1 MAINVERKRS
11 EKAINVKVMIQQAID
26 FLREHPEGVLAT
38 VADNR
43 PQTRVFQVM
52 KVEGTT
58 LFFATAPQKAV
69 WQQLQAN
76 PVVEFLV
83 LHDRVTVRCSGTASF
98 DVDDATKR
106 WIYDHNPVLPR
117 LYTSYDKLVYFH
129 LPIARLEYFD
139 LRPTPP
145 INKHFDLATGTTTEG
160 FRGERFSSPSSVTTQ
175 TFKPA

>member
-1 MAINVERKRS
+1 M
-11 EKAINVKVMIQQAID
+11 QQAID
-26 FLREHPEGVLAT
+26 FLCEHPEGVLAT

-52 KVEGTT
+52 KAEGTT

-76 PVVEFLV
+76 PAVEFLV
-83 LHDRVTVRCSGTASF
+83 LHDRVSVRCSGIALF
-98 DVDDATKR
+98 DVDDNTKR
-106 WIYDHNPVLPR
+106 WIYYHNPVLPS
-117 LYTSYDKLVYFH
+117 LYSSYDKLVYFR

-145 INKHFDLATGTTTEG
+145 INLHFDLTTGQPTMG
-160 FRGERFSSPSSVTTQ
+160 FVGERFSVTQ
-175 TFKPA
+175 